1 MRLDQRPRSLYD
13 VVEFINK
20 HNMAYDNAIA
30 EFIDETKKM
39 SKDELQNALSVEP
52 NLLDQNGRTFE
63 YWQDAYLG
71 AIAEHLARLNK
82 LEIPAWTENDDRFL
96 HRKAFF
102 DNGGLNS
109 LNATLIKESP
119 LAFRRRGIF
128 TEARPLRR
136 C

>member
-1 MRLDQRPRSLYD
+1 
-13 VVEFINK
+13 
-20 HNMAYDNAIA
+20 MAYDNAIA

-39 SKDELQNALSVEP
+39 SKDELQNALSAEP

>member
-1 MRLDQRPRSLYD
+1 MRLSQRPRSLHE
-13 VVEFINK
+13 VVEFINE
-20 HNMAYDNAIA
+20 HNMTYDNAIA

-39 SKDELQNALSVEP
+39 SKDELQDALNLEP
-52 NLLDQNGRTFE
+52 KWLDKNGRTFE

-71 AIAEHLARLNK
+71 AIAEHLARLNE
-82 LEIPAWTENDDRFL
+82 LEIPEWTEKYDRFL

-102 DNGGLNS
+102 DNGGLTS

-128 TEARPLRR
+128 TEAQPLRR